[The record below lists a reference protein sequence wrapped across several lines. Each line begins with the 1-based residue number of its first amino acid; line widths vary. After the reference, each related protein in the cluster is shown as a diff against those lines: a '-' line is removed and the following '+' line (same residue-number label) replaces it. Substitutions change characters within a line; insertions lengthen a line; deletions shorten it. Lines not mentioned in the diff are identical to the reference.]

1 MLPPLGEW
9 PELEVGKMAEDRE
22 GLQREAR
29 QIGGSKRPVCDDEDH
44 VWPALVMA
52 GCLIVLLV
60 MR

>member
-1 MLPPLGEW
+1 
-9 PELEVGKMAEDRE
+9 MAEDRE